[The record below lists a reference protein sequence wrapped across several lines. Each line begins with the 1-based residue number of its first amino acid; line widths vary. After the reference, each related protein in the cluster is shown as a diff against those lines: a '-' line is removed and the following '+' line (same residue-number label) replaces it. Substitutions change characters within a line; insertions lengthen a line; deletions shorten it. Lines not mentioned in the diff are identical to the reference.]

1 MRDFIQFFE
10 NRFNKLHDDSV
21 RIVEKTPSGKLFWQP
36 FERDVLFPINSVG
49 EYLLR
54 SAGRVEQTFGG
65 ITTKLWDDPFE
76 WTLPEQLST
85 PELILGYFDEVKATR
100 NRGFSLLTSDD
111 DLRKVIPAPVRMMS
125 LFEILL
131 DTAAEAENLKG
142 RGEAIFLLLLESER
156 QR

>member
-1 MRDFIQFFE
+1 MRDFIQHFE

-131 DTAAEAENLKG
+131 ETVAEAENLRG
-142 RGEAIFLLLLESER
+142 RGEAIFLLSLESER